1 MQKRF
6 SAAHIGAA
14 VLGLTLSG
22 AVHAAE
28 PPLKIGVMMPYSGP
42 SASTGRHLDNGFK
55 VYMQQHGDSVAGR
68 KIEIVRKDTTGPAPA
83 VAKRI
88 ARELVVQDKV
98 DFILGVDFTP
108 NAIPIA
114 PISTEAKTPTLIT
127 IASTQGIM
135 KNAPYMVR
143 FSQTQPQTTV
153 PLGAWAARNGIRKVF
168 ILVQDYATGH
178 DARDAFTRAFQAGG
192 GSVVEAVAV
201 PMDAVDV
208 SSYIRRIKDVKPDA
222 VYVFMTPGDQA
233 RNFFRTADAQ
243 GLAKA
248 GIRMLADG
256 VTLSDYNLDSYGN
269 GALGAISAHHYSAA
283 HDSPL
288 NRAYVKAYTAIAG
301 GGERPNFTTVAA
313 YDALHAVYQV
323 VKAQNGK
330 LDPDRTMEL
339 LKRMKFES
347 PRGPIEIDPQT
358 REIIQNVYI
367 RRVDNVNGQLANI
380 EFETLPM
387 VKDPVREAAK

>member
-1 MQKRF
+1 MQKR
-6 SAAHIGAA
+6 SINSIVGAVA
-14 VLGLTLSG
+14 LTLSG
-22 AVHAAE
+22 AIHAAE
-28 PPLKIGVMMPYSGP
+28 PPIKIGVMMPYSGP
-42 SASTGRHLDNGFK
+42 SASTGQHLDNGFK
-55 VYMQQHGDSVAGR
+55 VYMQQHGDTVAGR

-88 ARELVVQDKV
+88 GRELIVQDKV
-98 DFILGVDFTP
+98 DFIVGVDFTP
-108 NAIPIA
+108 NALPIA
-114 PISTEAKTPTLIT
+114 PITTESKTPTLIT

-135 KNAPYMVR
+135 RNAPYMVR
-143 FSQTQPQTTV
+143 FSQTQPQTTM
-153 PLGAWAARNGIRKVF
+153 PLGAWAAKNGIKKVF

-178 DARDAFTRAFQAGG
+178 DAKEAFTRSFGAGG
-192 GSVVEAVAV
+192 GTVVEAVAI

-208 SSYIRRIKDVKPDA
+208 NSYMRRIKDAKPDA
-222 VYVFMTPGDQA
+222 IYVFMTPGDQA
-233 RNFFRTADAQ
+233 RNFFRTAEAH

-248 GIRMLADG
+248 GIRILADG
-256 VTLSDYNLDSYGN
+256 VTLSDYNLDSYG
-269 GALGAISAHHYSAA
+269 AAAVGAISAHHYSAA
-283 HDSPL
+283 HESPL
-288 NRAYVKAYTAIAG
+288 NKAYVKAYSAIAG
-301 GGERPNFTTVAA
+301 NGERPNFTTVAA

-339 LKRMKFES
+339 LKKMKFES

-367 RRVDNVNGQLANI
+367 RRVENVNGQLANV

-387 VKDPVREAAK
+387 LKDPIKEAAK